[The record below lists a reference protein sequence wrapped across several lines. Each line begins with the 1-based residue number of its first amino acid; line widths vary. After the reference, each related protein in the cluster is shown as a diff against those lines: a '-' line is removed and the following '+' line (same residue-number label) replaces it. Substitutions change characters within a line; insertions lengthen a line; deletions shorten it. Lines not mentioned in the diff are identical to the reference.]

1 MGPPPPAMVAS
12 EADGCVS
19 FSFGAGGGAS
29 ADLEELPPEFERVDE
44 EEAARVTIVV
54 GTDHLGRDFGDR
66 LRARFGDRAELVDA
80 MSADSHHSC
89 EAAHAAAV
97 ADADA
102 FFGWPSAA
110 TVAAGRRLRWIACP
124 GAGVDKIVK
133 AETTRRRAGVTL
145 TNAPGTHVVAMAEHV
160 LGSMVSLAHRFHDME
175 AARQEF
181 RWNTQHWNGKILE
194 LSAKTVFIFGY
205 GDVGKAVAK
214 RAEAFD
220 MTVTHSTRS
229 STAEEIDALCGR
241 ANFLVIAAPINE
253 ATKNAFDRRR
263 LALLPKDAVVVVIS
277 RGGIVDEDALCEM
290 LESGALAGAALDST
304 AVEPLPKASRLW
316 SLRNVILTP
325 HASALSA
332 ELFERRRAV
341 FEANLDR
348 FLRGDALE
356 NAVDMATAY

>member
-1 MGPPPPAMVAS
+1 
-12 EADGCVS
+12 
-19 FSFGAGGGAS
+19 
-29 ADLEELPPEFERVDE
+29 
-44 EEAARVTIVV
+44 
-54 GTDHLGRDFGDR
+54 
-66 LRARFGDRAELVDA
+66 
-80 MSADSHHSC
+80 
-89 EAAHAAAV
+89 
-97 ADADA
+97 
-102 FFGWPSAA
+102 
-110 TVAAGRRLRWIACP
+110 
-124 GAGVDKIVK
+124 
-133 AETTRRRAGVTL
+133 
-145 TNAPGTHVVAMAEHV
+145 
-160 LGSMVSLAHRFHDME
+160 
-175 AARQEF
+175 
-181 RWNTQHWNGKILE
+181 
-194 LSAKTVFIFGY
+194 
-205 GDVGKAVAK
+205 
-214 RAEAFD
+214 

-263 LALLPKDAVVVVIS
+263 LALLPRDAVVVVIS
-277 RGGIVDEDALCEM
+277 RGGIVDEDALCDL

>member
-12 EADGCVS
+12 EADGCIS

-54 GTDHLGRDFGDR
+54 GTDHLGRDFGTGSAPGSGSR
-66 LRARFGDRAELVDA
+66 RAGRRHVRGQPPQLRGGARGRRRGRGRV
-80 MSADSHHSC
+80 
-89 EAAHAAAV
+89 
-97 ADADA
+97 
-102 FFGWPSAA
+102 FGWPSAA

-175 AARQEF
+175 AARQRGE
-181 RWNTQHWNGKILE
+181 WDTQRWNGKILE
-194 LSAKTVFIFGY
+194 LSAKTVFVFGY

-277 RGGIVDEDALCEM
+277 RGGIVDEDALCDL

-332 ELFERRRAV
+332 AAPPRV